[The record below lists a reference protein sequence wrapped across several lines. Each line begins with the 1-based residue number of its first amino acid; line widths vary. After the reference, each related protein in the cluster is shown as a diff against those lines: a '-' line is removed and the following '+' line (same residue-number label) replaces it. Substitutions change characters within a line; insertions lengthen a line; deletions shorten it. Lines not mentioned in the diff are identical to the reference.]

1 MKGLILAGGAG
12 SRLAPLTLSLSKQL
26 LPVYDK
32 PMIYYPLSILM
43 MAGIRDVMIVS
54 TPRDLPLLRDLLG
67 DGSDFGVRF
76 TYAEQSEPRGIAEVF
91 LIGERFIDGQPSA
104 LILGDNMFYGASL
117 EQRVRDAAAHAGGA
131 RVFAQKVRDPERFG
145 VVELDREGHPVSIEE
160 KPKTGRSDWAVTGLY
175 FYDRAVVDIAKQL
188 GPSDRGELEIT
199 DVNRVYLDRRQLTVE
214 RLGRGYAWLDLGTH
228 DALLEASEFVRTIE
242 HRQSFKIACLEEI
255 AFKNGWIDRTQLQA
269 RADLMKN
276 SPYGAYLREL
286 LASDWM
292 ERPRSRPPVWEG
304 AG

>member
-1 MKGLILAGGAG
+1 MKGLILAGGSG

-43 MAGIRDVMIVS
+43 MAGIRDILIVS
-54 TPRDLPLLRDLLG
+54 TPRDLPLLRGLLG

-76 TYAEQSEPRGIAEVF
+76 TYAEQDTPRGIAEVF

-117 EQRVRDAAAHAGGA
+117 EQRLRDAAAHTDGA

-145 VVELDREGHPVSIEE
+145 VIELDAEGDPVSIEE
-160 KPKTGRSDWAVTGLY
+160 KPQTGRSDWAVTGLY
-175 FYDRAVVDIAKQL
+175 FYDRAVVDVAKQL
-188 GPSDRGELEIT
+188 KPSDRGELEIT
-199 DVNRVYLDRRQLTVE
+199 DVNRVYLERRQLTVE

-228 DALLEASEFVRTIE
+228 EALLEASEFVRTIE

-255 AFKNGWIDRTQLQA
+255 AGKNGWIDRAQLQA
-269 RADLMKN
+269 RAEMMKN

-286 LASDWM
+286 LASEW
-292 ERPRSRPPVWEG
+292 RAPPRSRPPLRQS